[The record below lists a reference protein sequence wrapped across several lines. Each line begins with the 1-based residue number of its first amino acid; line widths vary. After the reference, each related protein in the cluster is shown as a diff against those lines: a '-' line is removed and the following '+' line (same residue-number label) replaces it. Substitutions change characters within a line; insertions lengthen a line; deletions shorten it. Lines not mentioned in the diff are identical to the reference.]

1 MALALLPV
9 PKKNG
14 VVRIATFLKKQ
25 NLRKPK
31 ISEKNNCCGGHC
43 FYPGSFSKTTIEQR

>member
-14 VVRIATFLKKQ
+14 VVRIATFLKKE
-25 NLRKPK
+25 NLRKPQ
-31 ISEKNNCCGGHC
+31 ISEKIIVAGDIVFCS
-43 FYPGSFSKTTIEQR
+43 GSFSKATIEQR

>member
-31 ISEKNNCCGGHC
+31 ISEKNNYCGGHC
-43 FYPGSFSKTTIEQR
+43 FCPGSFPKTTIEQR